1 MTCRLEIVDMKES
14 CHVKLFD
21 KKTDKLAACS
31 DINIEEKGDR
41 SKLAFYLESVV
52 DSSRYYVLRVE
63 DKKTKR
69 VIYLGLGFRKRPDS
83 SNFFESIQDF
93 VRFRKRDF
101 VAQRRQAEFD
111 AMADTMPAPDETSS
125 SKKKKK
131 EKKEEDDVEI
141 DFSAMK
147 LDGPD
152 APSKKKKKKKKKKIK
167 KEKADSKKAMIKRT
181 MTIMMIGVI
190 LLILHRHHREYFY
203 KSWGNMI
210 GSCCFY
216 NKAFTDNR
224 IMVLSVVAHVC
235 NTRQGKRVIL
245 SW

>member
-1 MTCRLEIVDMKES
+1 MTTLWKCDECFVYRVPPRKMGSRGYRADEWDLASPALTCRCEVVDMKES

-111 AMADTMPAPDETSS
+111 AMADTIPVPDETSS

-131 EKKEEDDVEI
+131 EEEDEVEI
-141 DFSAMK
+141 DFSAMR

-152 APSKKKKKKKKKKIK
+152 VSSKKKKKKKRKKKKLK
-167 KEKADSKKAMIKRT
+167 KEKTDSKKKADDK
-181 MTIMMIGVI
+181 
-190 LLILHRHHREYFY
+190 EEEDDDDDD
-203 KSWGNMI
+203 WGD
-210 GSCCFY
+210 
-216 NKAFTDNR
+216 FTDFT
-224 IMVLSVVAHVC
+224 SA
-235 NTRQGKRVIL
+235 
-245 SW
+245 SS

>member
-1 MTCRLEIVDMKES
+1 VKKNSKSEESSKMTTLWKCDECFVYRVPPRKMGSRGYRADEWDLASPALTCRCEVVDMKES

-131 EKKEEDDVEI
+131 EKKEEDEVEI

-167 KEKADSKKAMIKRT
+167 KEKTDSKKKADDK
-181 MTIMMIGVI
+181 
-190 LLILHRHHREYFY
+190 EDDDDD
-203 KSWGNMI
+203 WGD
-210 GSCCFY
+210 
-216 NKAFTDNR
+216 FTDFT
-224 IMVLSVVAHVC
+224 SA
-235 NTRQGKRVIL
+235 
-245 SW
+245 SS